1 MIGIAVPFAIGW
13 VLAAPVQISVGKAP
27 SDLGAETVEFKGD
40 SGAIVKGWWCPTVNS
55 RGVVLL
61 LPGIRAN
68 RLSMVDRARFLR
80 RAGYSVLLID
90 FQATG
95 ETKGDHITF
104 GWKESRDALAAVDF
118 IHHVQ
123 PSARI
128 AIIGSSLGGV
138 AALLATPPLKVSA
151 LILESVYPT
160 IEIATRNRM
169 ENYLGPIGRVFAP
182 LFLMQLHRRI
192 GVSPSQLHPI
202 DHIAVVDCPVLIM
215 SGQKESDIAAISS
228 TATKNALEIEGK
240 ADAEAASI
248 YAAAFNP
255 PDAQELYSF
264 LRSLDVMRAG
274 FEKDTTAVISTNSE
288 LGRLLK
294 TMAPTSAAP
303 KPTGP

>member
-1 MIGIAVPFAIGW
+1 MIKRFLAVSAAAALVAVAGVFAIGW
-13 VLAAPVQISVGKAP
+13 PLATPVQTHVGKP
-27 SDLGAETVEFKGD
+27 PEDLGARPVEFKSD
-40 SGAIVKGWWCPTVNS
+40 SGAIVHGWWCPTTTS
-55 RGVVLL
+55 RGAVLL

-68 RLSMVDRARFLR
+68 RLSMVHRARFLR

-118 IHHVQ
+118 IRHID
-123 PSARI
+123 PSARV

-138 AALLATPPLKVSA
+138 AALLATPPLKVNA

-169 ENYLGPIGRVFAP
+169 ENYLGPIGRMFGP

-202 DHIAVVDCPVLIM
+202 DHIAAVDCPVLIM
-215 SGQKESDIAAISS
+215 SG
-228 TATKNALEIEGK
+228 
-240 ADAEAASI
+240 
-248 YAAAFNP
+248 
-255 PDAQELYSF
+255 
-264 LRSLDVMRAG
+264 
-274 FEKDTTAVISTNSE
+274 EKDRNTRPMDTQILFERARSPRQLWFVPNAGHVD
-288 LGRLLK
+288 LHR
-294 TMAPTSAAP
+294 AARAEYESRVLAFLANLP
-303 KPTGP
+303 ESK